1 MTITAKE
8 LHPEEIV
15 KPKCKEEIEM
25 ENLKEIELTPEMMES
40 ISGGVL
46 PDVVRTVIR
55 LAKKQGYTL
64 EEIKHKLQGYI
75 SRENVEEEL
84 EAYWNSL

>member
-1 MTITAKE
+1 MDTNTMK
-8 LHPEEIV
+8 LN
-15 KPKCKEEIEM
+15 M
-25 ENLKEIELTPEMMES
+25 NGIELTPEMMES

-46 PDVVRTVIR
+46 SDVVKTVIR

-64 EEIKHKLQGYI
+64 EEVKHKLQGYI

-84 EAYWNSL
+84 TAYWNSL